1 MTTTAT
7 TYTRDQINALLLAN
21 DRAVL
26 VAMTRLYDAQ
36 TSDEKAVTTVR
47 YLNHKGF
54 SVRTVGVGSRIARKV
69 AKGVTLTAA
78 EMKLARDIAL
88 WHSKQLVELANAKAA
103 AKAAAV

>member
-1 MTTTAT
+1 MTT

-36 TSDEKAVTTVR
+36 TADEQAVTTVR

-54 SVRTVGVGSRIARKV
+54 SVRTVGVGSRIARKIV
-69 AKGVTLTAA
+69 KGTTLSPA
-78 EMKLARDIAL
+78 EMKMARDIAL

-103 AKAAAV
+103 AKAAVAA